1 RVQVHH
7 RRQVQPALVGADVG
21 DVGDPDLVRRVR
33 SEVAV
38 QHIVDHADRATPM
51 AGLAPVADLR
61 AQPFG
66 LHQPLYAVAA
76 AGLARFAQVQ
86 RDLAVAVHASTGQPG
101 VLDQAQQPLILAL
114 AQAGRLPNPG
124 VVAAPVHAEH
134 PAHRDQSELA
144 DMRAHE
150 RVLRPYPLAKY
161 AAAFFRM
168 SRSSVTRRSSALRRR
183 ISAESVPAGAEP
195 AAGLPAFFAFCTQPY
210 SVCLGIPMR
219 AVTSTTV
226 KPRSST
232 CFTASALNS
241 SVYRLLLMN
250 TSAVAM
256 NYGLR
261 VSTKGWAVQGK
272 SAVGVEPAG
281 RSLAWAGVAVAGV
294 HVAGR
299 SAGDGR
305 GAGAGGAGGD
315 RPCRLPGHDQGACD
329 RQRSYCVQ

>member
-1 RVQVHH
+1 MTPGPGLRRHAAATRACNTRSLVIRRARGPAHDLPRVQVHH

-86 RDLAVAVHASTGQPG
+86 RDLAVAVHASAGQPG
-101 VLDQAQQPLILAL
+101 VLDQPKQPLILTL
-114 AQAGRLPNPG
+114 TQAGRLPNPG

-183 ISAESVPAGAEP
+183 ISAESVPTNAET
-195 AAGLPAFFAFCTQPY
+195 AAAFPAFFAFCTQSY
-210 SVCLGIPMR
+210 SVCLGIPIR
-219 AVTSTTV
+219 AATSTTV

-272 SAVGVEPAG
+272 KADYL
-281 RSLAWAGVAVAGV
+281 R
-294 HVAGR
+294 
-299 SAGDGR
+299 
-305 GAGAGGAGGD
+305 
-315 RPCRLPGHDQGACD
+315 
-329 RQRSYCVQ
+329 